1 VGKFL
6 REMLPLA
13 AGVALF
19 GLLIAVLLQGG
30 NLVGNWLLAAFLL
43 GHGWI
48 HAMYVMPQPK
58 ATATTAS
65 GAQWA
70 FELDHSK
77 LLAPLGLTVSGQRTL
92 GTLLVAG
99 IIAGFSIAA
108 LATVPLIV
116 PAEAWSALVVGSSVA
131 SLALMGLF
139 FHRGLIIGIAIDVV
153 LLWVA
158 LASVWLPAV

>member
-1 VGKFL
+1 VTKDA
-6 REMLPLA
+6 REMLPLSV
-13 AGVALF
+13 GVALF
-19 GLLIAVLLQGG
+19 GLLIVVLLQGG

-43 GHGWI
+43 GHGWV

-77 LLAPLGLTVSGQRTL
+77 VLAPHGVTVSAQRTL
-92 GTLLVAG
+92 GMLLVAG
-99 IIAGFSIAA
+99 TVAGFSVAA
-108 LATVPLIV
+108 LATIPLIV
-116 PAEAWSALVVGSSVA
+116 PAAAWSALLVGSSVT
-131 SLALMGLF
+131 SLLLMGLF
-139 FHRGLIIGIAIDVV
+139 FHRGLVIGIGIDVV

>member
-1 VGKFL
+1 VTKYA

-19 GLLIAVLLQGG
+19 GLLIVVLLQGG
-30 NLVGNWLLAAFLL
+30 NLVGNWLLAAFLF

-48 HAMYVMPQPK
+48 HTMYVMPQPK
-58 ATATTAS
+58 ATATTTS

-70 FELDHSK
+70 FELDHSRV
-77 LLAPLGLTVSGQRTL
+77 LAPLGLAVSAQRTL

-99 IIAGFSIAA
+99 TVAGFSIAA
-108 LATVPLIV
+108 LATIPLIV
-116 PAEAWSALVVGSSVA
+116 PAAAWSALVVGSSVA
-131 SLALMGLF
+131 SLLLMGLF
-139 FHRGLIIGIAIDVV
+139 FHRGLVIGIAIDVV